1 MTHATL
7 KFGFPLAIALVVASG
22 AAFAQQ
28 QGRTSHI
35 DVQGGQVQVTPVGI
49 SDTGI
54 PVERFRLDR
63 TVSYAN
69 LDLSTVSGVTELK
82 KRVRETAREACE
94 DLDTADPIDLLQSDD
109 ATCMKVATAAAM
121 RQVKAAIATARSAQR
136 G

>member
-35 DVQGGQVQVTPVGI
+35 DIQGGQVQVAPVGM
-49 SDTGI
+49 SDSGI
-54 PVERFRLDR
+54 PVERFQLDR

-94 DLDTADPIDLLQSDD
+94 DLDTADPIDLLQSDN
-109 ATCMKVATAAAM
+109 ATCMKEATAAAM

-136 G
+136 R